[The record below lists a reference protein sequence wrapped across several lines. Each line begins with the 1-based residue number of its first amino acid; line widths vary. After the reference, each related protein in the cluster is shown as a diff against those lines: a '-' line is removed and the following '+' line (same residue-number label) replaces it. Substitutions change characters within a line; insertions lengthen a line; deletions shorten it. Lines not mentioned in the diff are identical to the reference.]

1 MSVTGGWSYWPGNSP
16 VALLTE
22 ATLATDGAELLRPV
36 LDGSAGQDVLAVA
49 GGPDRH
55 ARSGAIQRPGR
66 AVHPPRSAPVQVDI
80 CLSHGMPFITGTTED
95 EAEVAAQ
102 PGSVVR
108 SEQVVGVFADVRDA
122 ESGGGGK
129 QPAYSPLLSSRARIL
144 RWALRGRPALVVEH

>member
-1 MSVTGGWSYWPGNSP
+1 
-16 VALLTE
+16 
-22 ATLATDGAELLRPV
+22 
-36 LDGSAGQDVLAVA
+36 
-49 GGPDRH
+49 
-55 ARSGAIQRPGR
+55 
-66 AVHPPRSAPVQVDI
+66 
-80 CLSHGMPFITGTTED
+80 MPFITGTTED